1 MTTGVLELRRVSKT
15 YLDGADEVHALRD
28 VDLTVEPGRMVAVM
42 GPSGSGKSTLLT
54 IAGALETPT
63 AGEVL
68 VGGHPLGP
76 MSRDD
81 RARLRRRAIG
91 YVFQDFNLLAGL
103 TASENVALPLILGG
117 LSQVKGKFMDFAI
130 TINNDEKDI
139 TKSTV
144 SVVIKATSINTGI
157 EGRDRHLRTADFF
170 DVEKF
175 PEITFKSEHI
185 EKKGKQFI
193 AHGPLTMHGVTK
205 PIALP
210 FTVTGTYKNPTNNKI
225 SVGYSAR
232 LVLNRRDFGI
242 NYAHRDNPTF
252 VGDNITVE
260 IELVTRALDPK

>member
-1 MTTGVLELRRVSKT
+1 MLKRIILPVLLFAT
-15 YLDGADEVHALRD
+15 LA
-28 VDLTVEPGRMVAVM
+28 VAQ
-42 GPSGSGKSTLLT
+42 SGSTRPYPIDNNHSTVSFSV
-54 IAGALETPT
+54 P
-63 AGEVL
+63 
-68 VGGHPLGP
+68 
-76 MSRDD
+76 
-81 RARLRRRAIG
+81 
-91 YVFQDFNLLAGL
+91 
-103 TASENVALPLILGG
+103 ILGG

-185 EKKGKQFI
+185 EKKGKQYI

-210 FTVTGTYKNPTNNKI
+210 FTVTGTFKNPTNNKI
-225 SVGYSAR
+225 SVGYSAKM
-232 LVLNRRDFGI
+232 VLNRRDFGI
-242 NYAHRDNPTF
+242 NYARQDSPTF